1 MTIAE
6 PREKIYTPEEYLAL
20 EIESEIRSEF
30 RDGEIVEMTGG
41 TPAHNEIT
49 GMFIFL
55 LKARLRKQPYSIFVT
70 DQRLWIPDVRRYTY
84 PDVMVMPRPPEL
96 QPGRRDTVMNPTLI
110 AEVLSDSTKAYDR
123 GDKFAAYRTISTFT
137 EYLLVDQYQPR
148 VEQYVRQAE
157 NQWLLTVHEGLEV
170 KVNLESVSVEI
181 ALAELYENVDFS
193 AKPQGEQDE
202 IQEG

>member
-1 MTIAE
+1 MTIAA

-20 EIESEIRSEF
+20 EIESEVRSEF

-41 TPAHNEIT
+41 TPEHNKIVSA
-49 GMFIFL
+49 FNAL
-55 LKARLRKQPYSIFVT
+55 LWFSLRGKPLSLFVT
-70 DQRLWIPDVRRYTY
+70 DQRLWIPAKNLHTY
-84 PDVMVMPRPPEL
+84 PDVMVIADPLAL
-96 QPGRRDTVMNPTLI
+96 QAGRTDTVMNPALI

-181 ALAELYENVDFS
+181 ALAELYENVDFG
-193 AKPQGEQDE
+193 AEKDAEKL
-202 IQEG
+202 

>member
-1 MTIAE
+1 MTVAE
-6 PREKIYTPEEYLAL
+6 PKGKIYSPEEYLDL
-20 EIESEIRSEF
+20 EIESEVRSEF

-41 TPAHNEIT
+41 TPEHNEIT
-49 GMFIFL
+49 RMLVFL
-55 LKARLRKQPYSIFVT
+55 LTMALRRQPYSIFMT
-70 DQRLWIPDVRRYTY
+70 DQRLWIPDMRRYTY

-110 AEVLSDSTKAYDR
+110 TEVLSDSTKGYDR

-137 EYLLVDQYQPR
+137 EYLLVDQYQAR

-181 ALAELYENVDFS
+181 ALAELYENVDFGA
-193 AKPQGEQDE
+193 AKDAEKL
-202 IQEG
+202 